1 MIRSLFNGIR
11 LVKPNNTNINGITRP
26 ITSYM
31 NSINSNI
38 PILKNHNINNNNN
51 NLSSFNQVRH
61 SSLNQIQKYK
71 HYDPIKP
78 NVTKSPDLDNNPF
91 KKGVVLRIMI
101 LKPKKPNSALRKCA
115 RVRLTNG
122 NVISALIPGEG
133 HNLQEHHVVL
143 VRGAFDLV
151 GVANRA
157 SSRSKYGAK
166 KPKQ

>member
-38 PILKNHNINNNNN
+38 PILKNHNS

-91 KKGVVLRIMI
+91 KKEL
-101 LKPKKPNSALRKCA
+101 
-115 RVRLTNG
+115 
-122 NVISALIPGEG
+122 
-133 HNLQEHHVVL
+133 
-143 VRGAFDLV
+143 
-151 GVANRA
+151 
-157 SSRSKYGAK
+157 Y
-166 KPKQ
+166 

>member
-38 PILKNHNINNNNN
+38 PILKNHNN

-101 LKPKKPNSALRKCA
+101 LKPKNQIL
-115 RVRLTNG
+115 
-122 NVISALIPGEG
+122 
-133 HNLQEHHVVL
+133 H
-143 VRGAFDLV
+143 
-151 GVANRA
+151 
-157 SSRSKYGAK
+157 
-166 KPKQ
+166 